1 MPDQPVGHLK
11 APEPP
16 PLPLPLLR
24 VWPVIGVGA
33 AGWLLAVVVAFT
45 VPALAGWRP
54 AALAGLA
61 TGLIGTSIFLWQR
74 DAARRG
80 VRGAQTGFGTG
91 G

>member
-1 MPDQPVGHLK
+1 MPDQPAK
-11 APEPP
+11 TPEPP
-16 PLPLPLLR
+16 PLPLALLR

-33 AGWLLAVVVAFT
+33 AGWLAAVIVAFT

-54 AALAGLA
+54 ATLAGLA
-61 TGLIGTSIFLWQR
+61 TGMIGTSIFLWQR